1 MGNPMPDAGRILLE
15 IACGSIHD
23 AVLADQAGADR
34 LELCSAME
42 LDGLTPSLGT
52 ACEVAAR
59 LDTPFV
65 AMVRPRAGH
74 FLCSSAELSVM
85 ERDAS
90 LLLEAGASGV
100 VFGCLTSSGQVDVKS
115 CRRLLRAAG
124 GNETVFHPVETVFH
138 RAFDKVR
145 DQLAALDALVDL
157 GITRVLTSGGAPTAL
172 EGVAKIRALVE
183 RAEGRIE
190 ILPAG
195 GIREH
200 NVEAVVKQT
209 GCTQVHLSRR

>member
-1 MGNPMPDAGRILLE
+1 MPDAGRIVLE

-34 LELCSAME
+34 LELCCAME

-52 ACEVAAR
+52 ACEVAAV

-74 FLCSSAELSVM
+74 FLWSKSELSVM

-100 VFGCLTSSGQVDVKS
+100 VFGCLTSGSDVDVRA
-115 CRRLLRAAG
+115 CRRIMRATG
-124 GNETVFHPVETVFH
+124 RNETVFHPVETVFH
-138 RAFDKVR
+138 RAFDQVR
-145 DQLAALDALVDL
+145 DQRSALDALIDL

-183 RAEGRIE
+183 QARGRIE